1 METAQFIQSLKARLS
16 SSYIEAQLS
25 EASKATLVG
34 YESIDRYYN
43 NSVSKYK
50 QSEIKH
56 FIEHA
61 SHAIPFTARHLGMLK
76 YLAKT
81 VGFSMALS
89 AIDDM
94 KPFNYSSRSLRQIVA
109 RYKGRERECSL
120 LEFMYDYSS
129 VFCLRGDNYDS
140 AFLDL
145 QINTLKMKG
154 VNFNRIDE
162 SVEKRIISTWRDAI
176 VKPSYAEL
184 GLYNGVSKATA
195 YRIVKKYLK
204 TVLDTMTSDKMYL
217 VAQQYHKLGDIEDT
231 ARATGTS
238 YNQVYAV
245 VHDMPN
251 FKK

>member
-16 SSYIEAQLS
+16 SVYIEAQLS

-43 NSVSKYK
+43 NSMSKYK
-50 QSEIKH
+50 QSEVKH
-56 FIEHA
+56 FIEHT

-140 AFLDL
+140 DFLDV
-145 QINTLKMKG
+145 QITTLKMKG
-154 VNFNRIDE
+154 VKLNRIDE
-162 SVEKRIISTWRDAI
+162 SVEKRIIATWRDAI

-184 GLYNGVSKATA
+184 ALYNCVSKATT

-204 TVLDTMTSDKMYL
+204 TVLDTMASDKMYL
-217 VAQQYHKLGDIEDT
+217 IAQQYHKLEDIEDV

>member
-1 METAQFIQSLKARLS
+1 METAQFIQSLKARLPS
-16 SSYIEAQLS
+16 AYIEAQLS
-25 EASKATLVG
+25 EASKAMLIG
-34 YESIDRYYN
+34 YEDINRYYN

-61 SHAIPFTARHLGMLK
+61 SHAVPFTGKHLGMLK
-76 YLAKT
+76 HLSKT

-89 AIDDM
+89 AIDDL
-94 KPFNYSSRSLRQIVA
+94 KPFDYSSRSLRQIVA
-109 RYKGRERECSL
+109 RHKGQERECSL

-129 VFCLRGDNYDS
+129 VFCLRGDNYDTQ
-140 AFLDL
+140 FLDL
-145 QINTLKMKG
+145 QIATLKMKG
-154 VNFNRIDE
+154 AKTNRIDK
-162 SVEKRIISTWRDAI
+162 SVAKRIITTWRDAV

-195 YRIVKKYLK
+195 FRVIKKYLK
-204 TVLDTMTSDKMYL
+204 AILDTMPTDKIYL
-217 VAQQYHKLGDIEDT
+217 IMQQYHKLEDVE
-231 ARATGTS
+231 AVAVATGTS

>member
-1 METAQFIQSLKARLS
+1 METLQFIQSLQARLPS
-16 SSYIEAQLS
+16 AYIEAQLS

-43 NSVSKYK
+43 HSVSKYK
-50 QSEIKH
+50 QSEVKH

-61 SHAIPFTARHLGMLK
+61 SHAVPFTARHLGMLK

-94 KPFNYSSRSLRQIVA
+94 KPFNYSARSLRQIVA

-145 QINTLKMKG
+145 QITTLKMKG
-154 VNFNRIDE
+154 AKFDRIDE
-162 SVEKRIISTWRDAI
+162 SVKKRIITAWRDAI

-184 GLYNGVSKATA
+184 ALYNCVSKATA
-195 YRIVKKYLK
+195 YRIVKKYLN
-204 TVLDTMTSDKMYL
+204 TVLDTMTSEKMYL
-217 VAQQYHKLGDIEDT
+217 IAQHYHKLKDIELV
-231 ARATGTS
+231 ALATGTS

>member
-1 METAQFIQSLKARLS
+1 METAQFIQSLKARLPS
-16 SSYIEAQLS
+16 VYIEAQLS
-25 EASKATLVG
+25 EASKAALIG

-61 SHAIPFTARHLGMLK
+61 SHAVPFTGKHLGMLK
-76 YLAKT
+76 YLSKT

-89 AIDDM
+89 AIDDI
-94 KPFNYSSRSLRQIVA
+94 KPFSYGSRSLRQIVA

-140 AFLDL
+140 DFLGV
-145 QINTLKMKG
+145 QINTLKMKD
-154 VNFNRIDE
+154 VKLNRIDE
-162 SVEKRIISTWRDAI
+162 SVEKRIIATWRDAI

-184 GLYNGVSKATA
+184 ALYNGVSKATA
-195 YRIVKKYLK
+195 FRIVKKYLK
-204 TVLDTMTSDKMYL
+204 SILDTMTSEKMYL
-217 VAQQYHKLGDIEDT
+217 IAQQYHKLGDIE
-231 ARATGTS
+231 AVALVTGTS